1 MRNIVYCITILFVYS
16 CDGSRKPS
24 DSSANSIDKKFI
36 EYLKVYQDPNDI
48 NAPHEIVFEQVDKK
62 MYWVTYN
69 HDAGTRQEYYW
80 ENQNN
85 LIIPKFIF
93 EYGGE
98 NWEAELDY
106 SFFDVKTSKTISGRA
121 LEAQIQQLK
130 KDFIRQYEK

>member
-1 MRNIVYCITILFVYS
+1 M
-16 CDGSRKPS
+16 KPS
-24 DSSANSIDKKFI
+24 DTSTNSIDKKFI

-93 EYGGE
+93 EFGGE
-98 NWEAELDY
+98 NWEAELYY
-106 SFFDVKTSKTISGRA
+106 SFFDVKTSKTISGKA

>member
-1 MRNIVYCITILFVYS
+1 MRNIVYCLTILFIYS
-16 CDGSRKPS
+16 CDGNLKPNN
-24 DSSANSIDKKFI
+24 SSTNSIDKKYI

-48 NAPHEIVFEQVDKK
+48 NAPHEIVFEQIGEKI
-62 MYWVTYN
+62 YWVTYN

-85 LIIPKFIF
+85 LITPKFIF
-93 EYGGE
+93 EFGGE
-98 NWEAELDY
+98 NWEAELGY

-121 LEAQIQQLK
+121 LEEKIQQLK